1 MAANCGMAANRG
13 MDYAFMADLMEA
25 ILSCKLHLL
34 RYMWPRAR
42 IGPVG
47 DMLIARDYAYTRVGD
62 DTVSGFVH
70 VMQLLHH
77 DRVIQGLQVQFILVY
92 NPMTIVK
99 HSKSTSMVT
108 LAPFA

>member
-1 MAANCGMAANRG
+1 MAANCG

-34 RYMWPRAR
+34 RYMWPRTLV
-42 IGPVG
+42 GPVG
-47 DMLIARDYAYTRVGD
+47 DMLVVRDYAYTRVKGF
-62 DTVSGFVH
+62 TVSGFVH

-92 NPMTIVK
+92 NAMTNVK
-99 HSKSTSMVT
+99 HS
-108 LAPFA
+108 